1 MIFRYLK
8 RTFIY
13 KEIDVVRRKAS
24 DEDEDKIRDKELR
37 RIALNKIRKIFYIL
51 MLALTNRG
59 CFHKISKQ
67 QHRVQ
72 QTFSFFVYIKIRE
85 KIKM

>member
-1 MIFRYLK
+1 M
-8 RTFIY
+8 
-13 KEIDVVRRKAS
+13 RRKAS
-24 DEDEDKIRDKELR
+24 DEDGDKIRDKLR
-37 RIALNKIRKIFYIL
+37 RIVIALNKIRKTFYIL
-51 MLALTNRG
+51 MLALTNRE

-67 QHRVQ
+67 QYRVQ